1 MAKNLMSNQ
10 QKEIDARTSHIIE
23 LAWCDDT
30 SFETIE
36 EQFGV
41 PEKEV
46 IKIMRG
52 YLKPKSFKVW
62 RERASGRKQKHK
74 KLNASQKV
82 QPKDFAG
89 L

>member
-1 MAKNLMSNQ
+1 MNNHSKD
-10 QKEIDARTSHIIE
+10 IDAQTNHIIE

-30 SFETIE
+30 PFETIE
-36 EQFGV
+36 MQFGV

-46 IKIMRG
+46 IKIMRSN
-52 YLKPKSFKVW
+52 LKPKSFKVW

-74 KLNASQKV
+74 NRNASQKV
-82 QPKDFAG
+82 QPKEFAG

>member
-1 MAKNLMSNQ
+1 MDNH
-10 QKEIDARTSHIIE
+10 QKEIDAQTSHIIE

-41 PEKEV
+41 SEKEV
-46 IKIMRG
+46 IKIMRSN
-52 YLKPKSFKVW
+52 LKLKSFKVW

-74 KLNASQKV
+74 ARNSSQKV
-82 QPKDFAG
+82 QSKDFTG